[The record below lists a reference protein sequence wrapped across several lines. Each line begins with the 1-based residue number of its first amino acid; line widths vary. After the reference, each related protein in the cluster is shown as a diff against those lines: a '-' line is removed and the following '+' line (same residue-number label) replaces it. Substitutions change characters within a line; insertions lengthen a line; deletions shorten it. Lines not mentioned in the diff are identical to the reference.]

1 MCYGFRRGQRKLSW
15 QIPGWV
21 GAMLRVGLTGG
32 IATGKS
38 TVSRMF
44 VECGAHLIDADLL
57 AREAVA
63 PGQPAL
69 REIVASFGPGML
81 AADGALNR
89 DRLAGIVFKDS
100 TQRARLEAII
110 HPYVFA
116 EEERRCLQIRE
127 KDPHAVVLFDAAL
140 LIETGAYKNKDRV
153 IVVTADEQTQLA
165 RLMAR
170 DSLTEPEARARIA
183 AQMPL
188 SDKIKMAHYVVEGTL
203 PTEVLLKEISR
214 IYKEL
219 QKLA

>member
-1 MCYGFRRGQRKLSW
+1 MAGRCNG
-15 QIPGWV
+15 
-21 GAMLRVGLTGG
+21 MLRVGLTGG

-38 TVSRMF
+38 TASRMF

-57 AREAVA
+57 AREAVS

-69 REIVASFGPGML
+69 RQIVASFGPGML
-81 AADGALNR
+81 AADGTLNR

-116 EEERRCLQIRE
+116 EEERRCLEIGE
-127 KDPHAVVLFDAAL
+127 KDPRAVVLFDAAL

-153 IVVTADEQTQLA
+153 IVVTADERTQLA
-165 RLMAR
+165 RIMAR
-170 DSLTEPEARARIA
+170 DSLTEPEARERVA

-188 SDKIKMAHYVVEGTL
+188 SDKIKVADYVIDGSL
-203 PTEVLLKEISR
+203 PLEKLRQEVSR

-219 QKLA
+219 KHFA

>member
-1 MCYGFRRGQRKLSW
+1 M
-15 QIPGWV
+15 V
-21 GAMLRVGLTGG
+21 RVGLTGG

-38 TVSRMF
+38 TVSRML

-69 REIVASFGPGML
+69 RAIVASFGPGML
-81 AADGALNR
+81 AADGTLNR
-89 DRLAGIVFKDS
+89 ERLAGIVFKNS

-116 EEERRCLQIRE
+116 EEERRCQEIGE

-140 LIETGAYKNKDRV
+140 LIETGAYKNKDRI

-165 RLMAR
+165 RLTAR
-170 DSLTEPEARARIA
+170 NSLTEPQARERVG

-188 SDKIKMAHYVVEGTL
+188 SDKIKVADYVIDGTL
-203 PTEVLLKEISR
+203 PLDKLRQEVSR

-219 QKLA
+219 KNLA

>member
-1 MCYGFRRGQRKLSW
+1 MLSFFVV
-15 QIPGWV
+15 IK
-21 GAMLRVGLTGG
+21 VGLTGG

-38 TVSRMF
+38 TVSRML
-44 VECGAHLIDADLL
+44 VECSASLIDADLL

-81 AADGALNR
+81 SSDGTLNR
-89 DRLAGIVFKDS
+89 ERMGSIVFKDPA
-100 TQRARLEAII
+100 QRARLEAII

-116 EEERRCLQIRE
+116 EEEHRCRE
-127 KDPHAVVLFDAAL
+127 IAAKDPHAVVLFDAAL

-153 IVVTADEQTQLA
+153 IVVTADERTQLA
-165 RLMAR
+165 RLKAR
-170 DSLTEPEARARIA
+170 DHLTDAQARERIA

-188 SDKIKMAHYVVEGTL
+188 PEKVKVAHYVIDGTL
-203 PTEVLLKEISR
+203 PLDQLRKEVSR

-219 QKLA
+219 QQLA

>member
-1 MCYGFRRGQRKLSW
+1 
-15 QIPGWV
+15 
-21 GAMLRVGLTGG
+21 MLRVGLTGG

-81 AADGALNR
+81 AADGTLNR

-116 EEERRCLQIRE
+116 EEERRCRQIGG
-127 KDPHAVVLFDAAL
+127 KDAHAVVLFDAAL

-170 DSLTEPEARARIA
+170 DHLTEAKARERVT

-188 SDKIKMAHYVVEGTL
+188 SEKINAADYVIDGTL
-203 PTEVLLKEISR
+203 PLEKLRQEVSR
-214 IYKEL
+214 IYQEL
-219 QKLA
+219 SISHKSPLV

>member
-1 MCYGFRRGQRKLSW
+1 M
-15 QIPGWV
+15 V
-21 GAMLRVGLTGG
+21 RVGLTGG

-38 TVSRMF
+38 TASRML

-69 REIVASFGPGML
+69 RAIVASFGPGML
-81 AADGALNR
+81 AADGTLNR
-89 DRLAGIVFKDS
+89 ERLAGIVFKDP

-116 EEERRCLQIRE
+116 EEERRCLDFGE
-127 KDPHAVVLFDAAL
+127 NDPHAVVLFDAAL
-140 LIETGAYKNKDRV
+140 LIETGAYKNKDRI

-165 RLMAR
+165 RLTAR
-170 DSLTEPEARARIA
+170 NSLTELQARERVG

-188 SDKIKMAHYVVEGTL
+188 SDKIKVADYVIDGTL
-203 PTEVLLKEISR
+203 PLDKLRQEVSR

-219 QKLA
+219 QHFA

>member
-1 MCYGFRRGQRKLSW
+1 M
-15 QIPGWV
+15 V
-21 GAMLRVGLTGG
+21 RVGLTGG

-69 REIVASFGPGML
+69 REIVANFGPGML
-81 AADGALNR
+81 AADGTLNR
-89 DRLAGIVFKDS
+89 DRLASIIFKDP

-116 EEERRCLQIRE
+116 EEERRCQQIGE
-127 KDPHAVVLFDAAL
+127 KDHHAVVLFDAAL
-140 LIETGAYKNKDRV
+140 LIETGAYKNKDCV

-165 RLMAR
+165 RLMTR
-170 DSLTEPEARARIA
+170 DSLTEPEARERIT

-188 SDKIKMAHYVVEGTL
+188 SEKIKVAHYIIDGTL
-203 PTEVLLKEISR
+203 PVEELRPAISR
-214 IYKEL
+214 IYDEL
-219 QKLA
+219 KHFA